1 MLKPVIKIG
10 CFGALRLFKNHLQ
23 QAIYAIE
30 FANKLNKRLEFHIN
44 VGDKDTNSPI
54 LNNLRSLF
62 KNTEHSLIEHPWHPH
77 YAFLNVVS
85 KMDMGLQLSFTETF
99 NIVAADFVA
108 NDIPIVV
115 SNEISWANFLY
126 KANPTN
132 SKEVLFKMKLAY
144 YGKPFNL
151 HKLNKIGL
159 KNYNKNSINTWLNYI
174 DKTS

>member
-30 FANKLNKRLEFHIN
+30 FSNKINKCLEFHIN
-44 VGDKDTNSPI
+44 VGDNDKNSSI

-62 KNTEHSLIEHPWHPH
+62 QNTENILVEHPWYPH
-77 YAFLNVVS
+77 YSFLNVVS

-115 SNEISWANFLY
+115 SKEIFWANFLY

-151 HKLNKIGL
+151 HKLNKQGL
-159 KNYNKNSINTWLNYI
+159 KAYNKRSIKSWQNYI
-174 DKTS
+174 QKTS